1 MKNKKP
7 IIALGALA
15 VVGLIAGTIAYFTSE
30 VEFDNVFTTAVYK
43 TKSTE
48 EFTSPDNWTP
58 GTFTSKTV
66 STKNEGTVDVAV
78 RVKTS
83 EVWYKEAWS
92 SLTDEQ
98 KAALTPEQLAEYV
111 ITVGTGEGQVPAD
124 AVIINTTA
132 EDVQEGQSW
141 DWIDNTSTD
150 GYYYY
155 KKKLAPQNT
164 TATSFI
170 KGVTLNSNLDVESEC
185 DEGVV
190 TVDQETGKKTT
201 TKTCS
206 TSVAG
211 LGKATYV
218 LTITVE
224 TVQYDQYKAVWGNNA
239 PTITES

>member
-48 EFTSPDNWTP
+48 EFISPTNWTP

-83 EVWYKEAWS
+83 EAWYKEAWS
-92 SLTDEQ
+92 QLTDEQ
-98 KAALTPEQLAEYV
+98 KAALTPEQLAGYT
-111 ITVGTGEGQVPAD
+111 ITVGSDEGQVPAD
-124 AVIINTTA
+124 AVIINTT
-132 EDVQEGQSW
+132 EGDVEAGQW
-141 DWIDNTSTD
+141 EWINNVNTD

-155 KKKLAPQNT
+155 GKKLAPQNT
-164 TATSFI
+164 TARSFI

-185 DEGVV
+185 DNGVE
-190 TVDQETGKKTT
+190 TTDPETGKKTT

-239 PTITES
+239 PNIAES